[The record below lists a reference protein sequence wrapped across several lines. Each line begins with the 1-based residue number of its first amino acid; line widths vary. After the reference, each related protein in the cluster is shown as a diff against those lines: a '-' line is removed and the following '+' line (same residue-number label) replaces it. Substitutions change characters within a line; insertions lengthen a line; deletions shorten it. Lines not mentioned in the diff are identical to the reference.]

1 MTKTHKSSYP
11 TVFQLP
17 TRDKYGEFQR
27 SPCRACNTVAR
38 NNLLITLV
46 VQGPPFAWVL
56 VPSLRT
62 VTVGNLTRIPSPR
75 AVTAGLVHG
84 LTLSSRVSS
93 GDASS
98 HSSSCACGGRVYVV
112 VIALQLRVCTAVGC
126 LVITLAEG
134 ATHTKGRERN
144 V

>member
-1 MTKTHKSSYP
+1 MVSFNDPPARLQYRSSKQSVNNTSCARP
-11 TVFQLP
+11 TFCVGFGAKPAYCKL
-17 TRDKYGEFQR
+17 
-27 SPCRACNTVAR
+27 
-38 NNLLITLV
+38 
-46 VQGPPFAWVL
+46 
-56 VPSLRT
+56 
-62 VTVGNLTRIPSPR
+62 TVGNLTQIPSPR
-75 AVTAGLVHG
+75 AVTAGLLHG

-112 VIALQLRVCTAVGC
+112 VIALQLRVCTAVVC